1 VSNPRIQTAASHLLV
16 VGRRCSSSGTC
27 QSAAGGPD
35 RSGRGCWLRAG
46 GMGVLA
52 PRRWAGPRRKGTSS
66 GQGPVAQARH
76 AGVGYSHRDASLDGP
91 PAMAG
96 RPVRPCFP
104 CPDGSG
110 DAVEPAPPARLAVL
124 GIAGEAPLTMSCGRP
139 GPCSGPGQGPP
150 LAQPWSKPDG
160 EPGCGGGGRT
170 APATAGPRRPPLRR
184 WKLDKRCA
192 HRADGV
198 PSITGSRFRTSEMLG
213 AGERIRT
220 ADRPLTR
227 RIAESSEVH
236 RLPDQP
242 RCLISRFWP
251 PWSTPPVHSRC

>member
-1 VSNPRIQTAASHLLV
+1 VAYRASGAHVSNPRIQTAASHLLV
-16 VGRRCSSSGTC
+16 VSRRCSSSGTC

-35 RSGRGCWLRAG
+35 RLGRGCWLRAG

-52 PRRWAGPRRKGTSS
+52 PRRWAAAIATGTQAWMARQRWRDVLSALASRVQMGLGMRSSLRRPRGWRCSGSPAKPRSRCPAGGPGRA
-66 GQGPVAQARH
+66 VAQAKDRSWLSP
-76 AGVGYSHRDASLDGP
+76 GRSRMGS
-91 PAMAG
+91 PAA
-96 RPVRPCFP
+96 
-104 CPDGSG
+104 
-110 DAVEPAPPARLAVL
+110 AAAAE
-124 GIAGEAPLTMSCGRP
+124 
-139 GPCSGPGQGPP
+139 
-150 LAQPWSKPDG
+150 
-160 EPGCGGGGRT
+160 
-170 APATAGPRRPPLRR
+170 PLRR